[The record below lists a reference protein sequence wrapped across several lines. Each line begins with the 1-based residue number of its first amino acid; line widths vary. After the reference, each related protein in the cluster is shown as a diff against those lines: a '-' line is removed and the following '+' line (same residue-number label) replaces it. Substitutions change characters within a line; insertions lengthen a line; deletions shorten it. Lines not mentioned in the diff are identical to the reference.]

1 MELDGLYQQIILDH
15 YKRKVGFGINH
26 GGYPSHQYN
35 PTCGDEINLQVLLSD
50 DGSTIEAIEWEGTG
64 CSISQA
70 SASMLAAE
78 IRGMTL
84 DEFSTFAGGFRD
96 AMRSRGEIV
105 LDEEHYG
112 DLASLSG
119 VSKFVARVKCAML
132 AWVAAEDSV
141 ALTRGSLN

>member
-15 YKRKVGFGINH
+15 YKRKVGYGINH

-35 PTCGDEINLQVLLSD
+35 PTCGDEINLQVLLSA
-50 DGSTIEAIEWEGTG
+50 DGSTIDAIEWEGTG

-70 SASMLAAE
+70 SASMLASE
-78 IRGMTL
+78 IKGMTL
-84 DEFSTFAGGFRD
+84 DEFSAFAGGFRD

-105 LDEEHYG
+105 LDEEEYG

-119 VSKFVARVKCAML
+119 VSIFVARVKCAML